1 MDTILNN
8 LSDPAWW
15 FTAFV
20 PTLAIILVPRL
31 WRRLSPKIR
40 QLFRRSRTRSLRR
53 ARALRRDDLLISK
66 EMLSAQ
72 AAFFVFVMFVAVGLI
87 VLVLSPL
94 SARPGVNI
102 QLVLVLS
109 IPIFIAEIVWLL
121 KDVRLQELLKFRRRW
136 LAGRRVASTRAQPSE
151 EIGLSLTSM
160 K

>member
-1 MDTILNN
+1 MEAIVSN

-20 PTLAIILVPRL
+20 PGFVILLVPRL
-31 WRRLSPKIR
+31 WRHLLPKIR

-53 ARALRRDDLLISK
+53 ARTLRRDDLLIAK

-72 AAFFVFVMFVAVGLI
+72 AALFVFIMFAAVGLV

-102 QLVLVLS
+102 QLVLVLF
-109 IPIFIAEIVWLL
+109 IPIFIAEIAWLL
-121 KDVRLQELLKFRRRW
+121 RDVRLQELLKYRRRW
-136 LAGRRVASTRAQPSE
+136 LAGRRMASERARSSDEP
-151 EIGLSLTSM
+151 GLGSP
-160 K
+160 